1 MMLQNARQTLPLFL
15 LVLFTPLVFSLFWS
29 AGDVL
34 PNENRAAAESPE
46 LPGSL
51 ADLRALP
58 GALEAYFSDHFGLR
72 EEMIRGWRKLHR
84 NLDGNQSYRVLLGSD
99 RWLFLTDGGVVEQNA
114 GRRFNPAGVGALLAT
129 IADLDA
135 LTTERGIPF
144 AAMIAPNK
152 HAIYGERLPAF
163 ARNTGL
169 RTEFDALVEGARAAG
184 LLLIDPRYAL
194 REAAA
199 SRPVYW
205 RGGTHWTPYG
215 AALAFDAVV
224 SAWGREDA
232 RIDVETRFTG
242 TVSEIKNRDLVGF
255 AGLSGRLSED
265 VPQIDLFSDRP
276 ERAQTIRDLSDLDD
290 RLEVPSYE
298 MLIAGGGP
306 TVLVIGDS
314 FTRVIF
320 RPFWNR
326 FAGRIFWTH
335 HSYGTFDRDVIDR
348 VDPDYVLFVVV
359 ERFIGRWQ
367 NPDP

>member
-1 MMLQNARQTLPLFL
+1 MLQNTRQTLALFL
-15 LVLFTPLVFSLFWS
+15 LVLFTPLVVSLFWS

-34 PNENRAAAESPE
+34 PNENRTAAEPPE

-51 ADLRALP
+51 ADVRALP

-99 RWLFLTDGGVVEQNA
+99 SWLFLTDGGVVEQNA
-114 GRRFNPAGVGALLAT
+114 GRRFNSASVGALLAT
-129 IADLDA
+129 IADLDVRTA
-135 LTTERGIPF
+135 ARGIPF

-152 HAIYGERLPAF
+152 HAIYDEMLPAF
-163 ARNTGL
+163 ARNTGI
-169 RTEFDALVEGARAAG
+169 RTEFDALVESARTAG

-232 RIDVETRFTG
+232 RLDVATRFTG
-242 TVSEIKNRDLVGF
+242 TVSEIKDEDLVRF

-276 ERAQTIRDLSDLDD
+276 ERAQTIRDLDD
-290 RLEVPSYE
+290 RRQLPSYE

-314 FTRVIF
+314 FTYDIF

-335 HSYGTFDRDVIDR
+335 HNNGTFDREVIDR
-348 VDPDYVLFVVV
+348 VDPDYVLFATA
-359 ERFIGRWQ
+359 EREIGYWQ